1 MKRFF
6 RPLLAAAFSLAL
18 LLSCGRGE
26 PLKTIVIL
34 YDNDVHCAIGGY
46 PAVAGLRDAIADTA
60 YVGLVS
66 SGDYLQGGT
75 AGTLS
80 HGGHIIGIMDA
91 MGYDAVGLGNH
102 EFDYFGPRLFELM
115 SQLHAPVVCANLFD
129 ARTGERCFDPYVI
142 CEFGPKKVA
151 FVGALTPETADAER
165 YAFLDE
171 NDEPLYDLKPAEV
184 YSLVQAAA
192 DEARAKGADY
202 VIVLSHLGELPSDT
216 GVNSPGLIAATK
228 GIDAVLD
235 GHSHSIVP
243 CELVDNL
250 EGKSVLLSQTG
261 TAYQNVGKLVIAKD
275 GSLSVS
281 LIPLGDITQESVSV
295 HDCVAEVEHDLELV
309 TDQVLGESEVT
320 LRINAPDS
328 GERLVRK
335 AETNAGDFLCDAMR
349 YVMEA
354 DVALSNGG
362 GIRKDMPAGTVTYG
376 DVVNTFPFDNFVY
389 KIEATGADILEVL
402 RRNTQKAPDKE
413 DGNFPQCSGIR
424 YTVHTSDHR
433 ITDVIVLG
441 KDGRYVPIDPAK
453 TYTLATIN
461 YCVNGGGFDDAL
473 RRCKVLERSSVLYRD
488 AVSDYI
494 TNALG
499 GHIGQEYA
507 EAQGRIRF
515 VK

>member
-1 MKRFF
+1 M
-6 RPLLAAAFSLAL
+6 
-18 LLSCGRGE
+18 
-26 PLKTIVIL
+26 
-34 YDNDVHCAIGGY
+34 
-46 PAVAGLRDAIADTA
+46 
-60 YVGLVS
+60 
-66 SGDYLQGGT
+66 
-75 AGTLS
+75 
-80 HGGHIIGIMDA
+80 
-91 MGYDAVGLGNH
+91 
-102 EFDYFGPRLFELM
+102 
-115 SQLHAPVVCANLFD
+115 
-129 ARTGERCFDPYVI
+129 
-142 CEFGPKKVA
+142 
-151 FVGALTPETADAER
+151 
-165 YAFLDE
+165 
-171 NDEPLYDLKPAEV
+171 
-184 YSLVQAAA
+184 
-192 DEARAKGADY
+192 
-202 VIVLSHLGELPSDT
+202 
-216 GVNSPGLIAATK
+216 
-228 GIDAVLD
+228 
-235 GHSHSIVP
+235 
-243 CELVDNL
+243 
-250 EGKSVLLSQTG
+250 
-261 TAYQNVGKLVIAKD
+261 
-275 GSLSVS
+275 
-281 LIPLGDITQESVSV
+281 
-295 HDCVAEVEHDLELV
+295 
-309 TDQVLGESEVT
+309 T